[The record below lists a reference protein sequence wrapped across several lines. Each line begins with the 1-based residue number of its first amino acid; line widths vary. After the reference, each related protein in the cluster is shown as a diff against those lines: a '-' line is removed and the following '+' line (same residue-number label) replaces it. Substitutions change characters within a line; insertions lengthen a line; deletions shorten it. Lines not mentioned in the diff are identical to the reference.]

1 MQYNPSIKSKCIT
14 AKSKKKGNNIKQE
27 TRKERTKMK
36 KLISLLLIAV
46 MSIGLLAGCGKS
58 ADQAAEKNAL
68 DVIKERGYITM
79 ATDAAW
85 APYEYIGENGEPDG
99 CDIELAKEI
108 AKGLGVELKIINAAF
123 DTLPTYVE
131 SGEADM
137 ILAAMTITEE
147 RKQTMDFSN
156 PYTVAQQYIVVA
168 KDNDSV
174 TTIEDMAGYTIGTH
188 LGTTGDFLVCD
199 EIDLDDGVLHGTDA
213 SYAQYKDLTVA
224 SLDLNS
230 GSLQAVVCDGPMA
243 ENMCL
248 RNPNLKCFP
257 LVYADGSSTDESY
270 GIAVKKGNT
279 ALLDAINQILD
290 PLVANGT
297 FDEFFVK
304 HVEASS
310 LLSE

>member
-1 MQYNPSIKSKCIT
+1 MQYNPFIKSKHT
-14 AKSKKKGNNIKQE
+14 WQKKKSKRQE
-27 TRKERTKMK
+27 TRKEMTTMK
-36 KLISLLLIAV
+36 KLISILLTAV
-46 MSIGLLAGCGKS
+46 LALGLLAGCGKS
-58 ADQAAEKNAL
+58 AEKDAL
-68 DVIKERGYITM
+68 ETIKERGYITM

-85 APYEYIGENGEPDG
+85 APYEYIGADGEPDG

-156 PYTVAQQYIVVA
+156 PYTVAQQYIIVA

-174 TTIEDMAGYTIGTH
+174 ATIEDMSGYTIGTH

-199 EIDLDDGVLHGTDA
+199 EIDLDDGVLHGTGA

-230 GSLQAVVCDGPMA
+230 GALQAVVCDGPMA

-248 RNPNLKCFP
+248 RNPGLKCFP

-279 ALLDAINQILD
+279 ALLEAINQILD
-290 PLVANGT
+290 PLVADGT
-297 FDEFFVK
+297 FDQFFVK

>member
-1 MQYNPSIKSKCIT
+1 
-14 AKSKKKGNNIKQE
+14 
-27 TRKERTKMK
+27 MK
-36 KLISLLLIAV
+36 KLTALLLVIV
-46 MSIGLLAGCGKS
+46 MTLSLFAGCGKS
-58 ADQAAEKNAL
+58 AEKSAL
-68 DVIKERGYITM
+68 DTIKERGYITM

-85 APYEYIGENGEPDG
+85 APYEYIGANGEPDG

-156 PYTVAQQYIVVA
+156 PYTVAQQYIIVT
-168 KDNDSV
+168 KDNDTV
-174 TTIEDMAGYTIGTH
+174 KTIEDMAGYTIGTH

-199 EIDLDDGVLHGTDA
+199 EIDLDDGVLHGTGA

-243 ENMCL
+243 ENMCI
-248 RNPNLKCFP
+248 RNDNLKCFP
-257 LVYADGSSTDESY
+257 LVYADGSGTDESY
-270 GIAVKKGNT
+270 GVAVKKGNT
-279 ALLDAINQILD
+279 ALLEAINGALKELTED
-290 PLVANGT
+290 GT
-297 FDEFFVK
+297 IPAI
-304 HVEASS
+304 VEKYIPTK
-310 LLSE
+310 

>member
-1 MQYNPSIKSKCIT
+1 MT
-14 AKSKKKGNNIKQE
+14 
-27 TRKERTKMK
+27 TMK
-36 KLISLLLIAV
+36 KLTALLLIAALTL
-46 MSIGLLAGCGKS
+46 SLFAGCGKS
-58 ADQAAEKNAL
+58 AEKNAL
-68 DVIKERGYITM
+68 DIIKERGYITM

-85 APYEYIGENGEPDG
+85 APYEYVGENGQPDG

-156 PYTVAQQYIVVA
+156 PYTVAQQYIIVA
-168 KDNDSV
+168 KDNSSV
-174 TTIEDMAGYTIGTH
+174 KAIEDMAGYTIGTH

-199 EIDLDDGVLHGTDA
+199 EIDLDDGVLHGTGA
-213 SYAQYKDLTVA
+213 SYAPYKDLTVA

-243 ENMCL
+243 ENMSI
-248 RNPNLKCFP
+248 RNENLKCFP
-257 LVYADGSSTDESY
+257 LVYADGSGTDESY
-270 GIAVKKGNT
+270 GVAVKKGNT
-279 ALLDAINQILD
+279 ALLEAINQILD
-290 PLVANGT
+290 PLVADGT
-297 FDEFFVK
+297 FDQFFVK

-310 LLSE
+310 LIAE

>member
-1 MQYNPSIKSKCIT
+1 MT
-14 AKSKKKGNNIKQE
+14 
-27 TRKERTKMK
+27 TMK
-36 KLISLLLIAV
+36 KLTALLLIAALTL
-46 MSIGLLAGCGKS
+46 SLFAGCGKS
-58 ADQAAEKNAL
+58 AEKNAL
-68 DVIKERGYITM
+68 DIIKERGYITM

-85 APYEYIGENGEPDG
+85 APYEYVGENGQPDG

-156 PYTVAQQYIVVA
+156 PYTVAQQYIIVA
-168 KDNDSV
+168 KDNSSV
-174 TTIEDMAGYTIGTH
+174 KTIEDMAGYTIGTH

-199 EIDLDDGVLHGTDA
+199 EIDLDDGVLHGTGA

-243 ENMCL
+243 ENMCI
-248 RNPNLKCFP
+248 RNENLKCFP
-257 LVYADGSSTDESY
+257 LVYADGSGTDESY
-270 GIAVKKGNT
+270 GVAVKKGNT
-279 ALLDAINQILD
+279 ALLEAINQILD
-290 PLVANGT
+290 PLVADGT
-297 FDEFFVK
+297 FDQFFVK

-310 LLSE
+310 LIAE

>member
-1 MQYNPSIKSKCIT
+1 MT
-14 AKSKKKGNNIKQE
+14 
-27 TRKERTKMK
+27 TMK
-36 KLISLLLIAV
+36 KLTALLLIAALT
-46 MSIGLLAGCGKS
+46 MSLFAGCGKS
-58 ADQAAEKNAL
+58 AEKNAL
-68 DVIKERGYITM
+68 DIIKERGYITM

-85 APYEYIGENGEPDG
+85 APYEYVGENGQPDG

-156 PYTVAQQYIVVA
+156 PYTVAQQYIIVT
-168 KDNDSV
+168 KDNSSV
-174 TTIEDMAGYTIGTH
+174 KTIEDLAGYTIGTH

-199 EIDLDDGVLHGTDA
+199 EIDLDDGVLHGTGA

-243 ENMCL
+243 ENMCI
-248 RNPNLKCFP
+248 RNENLKCFP
-257 LVYADGSSTDESY
+257 LVYADGSGTDESY
-270 GIAVKKGNT
+270 GVAVKKGNT
-279 ALLDAINQILD
+279 ALLEAINQILD
-290 PLVANGT
+290 PLVADGT
-297 FDEFFVK
+297 FDQFFVK

-310 LLSE
+310 LIAE

>member
-1 MQYNPSIKSKCIT
+1 MT
-14 AKSKKKGNNIKQE
+14 
-27 TRKERTKMK
+27 TMK
-36 KLISLLLIAV
+36 KLTALLLIAALTL
-46 MSIGLLAGCGKS
+46 SLFAGCGKS
-58 ADQAAEKNAL
+58 AEKNAL
-68 DVIKERGYITM
+68 DAIKERGYITM

-85 APYEYIGENGEPDG
+85 APYEYVGENGQPDG

-156 PYTVAQQYIVVA
+156 PYTVAQQYIIVT
-168 KDNDSV
+168 KDNSSV
-174 TTIEDMAGYTIGTH
+174 KTIEDMAGYTIGTH

-199 EIDLDDGVLHGTDA
+199 EIDLDDGVLHGTGA
-213 SYAQYKDLTVA
+213 GYAQYKDLTVA

-243 ENMCL
+243 ENMSI
-248 RNPNLKCFP
+248 RNENLKCFP
-257 LVYADGSSTDESY
+257 LVYADGSGTYESY
-270 GIAVKKGNT
+270 GVAVKKGNT
-279 ALLDAINQILD
+279 ALLEAINQILD
-290 PLVANGT
+290 PLVADGT
-297 FDEFFVK
+297 LDQFFVK

-310 LLSE
+310 LIAE

>member
-1 MQYNPSIKSKCIT
+1 MKRMIT
-14 AKSKKKGNNIKQE
+14 A
-27 TRKERTKMK
+27 
-36 KLISLLLIAV
+36 LLCMAMVLC
-46 MSIGLLAGCGKS
+46 LFAGCSS
-58 ADQAAEKNAL
+58 AKTTAPAETAAAKTTV
-68 DVIKERGYITM
+68 DVIKEKGYITM

-85 APYEYIGENGEPDG
+85 APYEYIGANGEPDG
-99 CDIELAKEI
+99 CDIEMAKEI
-108 AKGLGVELKIINAAF
+108 AKALGVELKIVNAAF

-156 PYTVAQQYIVVA
+156 AYTVAQQYIVVTEGN
-168 KDNDSV
+168 NDV
-174 TTIEDMAGYTIGTH
+174 TNMDDMGGYAIGTH

-199 EIDLDDGVLHGTDA
+199 QIDLDDGVLHGTGA

-230 GSLQAVVCDGPMA
+230 GALQAVVCDGPMA
-243 ENMCL
+243 ENMVV
-248 RNPNLKCFP
+248 RNPGLKCFP
-257 LVYADGSSTDESY
+257 LTFADGSVTDESY

-279 ALLDAINQILD
+279 ALLDAINPVVD
-290 PLVANGT
+290 SLVANGT

-310 LLSE
+310 LIAE

>member
-1 MQYNPSIKSKCIT
+1 MT
-14 AKSKKKGNNIKQE
+14 
-27 TRKERTKMK
+27 TMK
-36 KLISLLLIAV
+36 KLTALLLIAALTL
-46 MSIGLLAGCGKS
+46 SLFAGCGKS
-58 ADQAAEKNAL
+58 AEKNAL
-68 DVIKERGYITM
+68 DIIKERGYITM

-85 APYEYIGENGEPDG
+85 APYEYVGENGQPDG

-156 PYTVAQQYIVVA
+156 PYTVAQQYIIVA
-168 KDNDSV
+168 KDNSSV
-174 TTIEDMAGYTIGTH
+174 KAIEDMAGYTIGTH

-199 EIDLDDGVLHGTDA
+199 EIDLDDGVLHGTGA

-230 GSLQAVVCDGPMA
+230 GALQAVVCDGPMA
-243 ENMCL
+243 ENMCI
-248 RNPNLKCFP
+248 RNENLKCFP
-257 LVYADGSSTDESY
+257 LVYADGSGTDESY
-270 GIAVKKGNT
+270 GVAVKKGNT
-279 ALLDAINQILD
+279 ALLEAINQILD
-290 PLVANGT
+290 PLVADGT
-297 FDEFFVK
+297 FDQFFVK

-310 LLSE
+310 LIAE

>member
-1 MQYNPSIKSKCIT
+1 MT
-14 AKSKKKGNNIKQE
+14 
-27 TRKERTKMK
+27 TMK
-36 KLISLLLIAV
+36 KLTALLLIAALTL
-46 MSIGLLAGCGKS
+46 SLFAGCGKS
-58 ADQAAEKNAL
+58 AEKNAL
-68 DVIKERGYITM
+68 DIIKERGYITM

-85 APYEYIGENGEPDG
+85 APYEYVGENGQPDG

-156 PYTVAQQYIVVA
+156 PYTVAQQYIIVA
-168 KDNDSV
+168 KDNSNV
-174 TTIEDMAGYTIGTH
+174 KTIEDLAGYTIGTH

-199 EIDLDDGVLHGTDA
+199 EIDLDDGVLHGTGA

-243 ENMCL
+243 ENMCI
-248 RNPNLKCFP
+248 RNENLKCFP
-257 LVYADGSSTDESY
+257 LVYADGSGTDESY
-270 GIAVKKGNT
+270 GVAVKKGNT
-279 ALLDAINQILD
+279 ALLEAINQILD
-290 PLVANGT
+290 PLVADGT
-297 FDEFFVK
+297 FDQFFVK

-310 LLSE
+310 LIAE

>member
-1 MQYNPSIKSKCIT
+1 
-14 AKSKKKGNNIKQE
+14 
-27 TRKERTKMK
+27 MK
-36 KLISLLLIAV
+36 KNIALLLALV
-46 MSIGLLAGCGKS
+46 LLIGLLAGCGKK
-58 ADQAAEKNAL
+58 AEKNAL

-85 APYEYIGENGEPDG
+85 APYEYIGQDGQPDG
-99 CDIELAKEI
+99 CDIEMAKEI

-156 PYTVAQQYIVVA
+156 PYTVAQQYIIVP
-168 KDNDSV
+168 KDN
-174 TTIEDMAGYTIGTH
+174 TTVSTMDDMAGYVIGTH

-199 EIDLDDGVLHGTDA
+199 QIDLDDGVLHGTGA

-224 SLDLNS
+224 SLDLNN

-248 RNPNLKCFP
+248 RNPGLKCFP
-257 LVYADGSSTDESY
+257 LVFADGSGTDESY

-279 ALLDAINQILD
+279 ALVDAINKIID
-290 PLVANGT
+290 PLVADGT
-297 FDEFFVK
+297 FDAFFVK

-310 LLSE
+310 LIAE

>member
-1 MQYNPSIKSKCIT
+1 MT
-14 AKSKKKGNNIKQE
+14 
-27 TRKERTKMK
+27 TMK
-36 KLISLLLIAV
+36 KLTALLLIAALTL
-46 MSIGLLAGCGKS
+46 SLFAGCGKS
-58 ADQAAEKNAL
+58 AEKNAL
-68 DVIKERGYITM
+68 DIIKERGYITM

-85 APYEYIGENGEPDG
+85 APYEYVGENGQPDG

-156 PYTVAQQYIVVA
+156 PYTVAQQYIIVA
-168 KDNDSV
+168 KDNSSV
-174 TTIEDMAGYTIGTH
+174 KAIEDMAGYTIGTH

-199 EIDLDDGVLHGTDA
+199 EIDLDDGVLHGTGA

-243 ENMCL
+243 ENMSI
-248 RNPNLKCFP
+248 RNENLKCFP
-257 LVYADGSSTDESY
+257 LVYADGSGTDESY
-270 GIAVKKGNT
+270 GVAVKKGNT
-279 ALLDAINQILD
+279 ALLEAINQILD
-290 PLVANGT
+290 PLVADGT
-297 FDEFFVK
+297 FDQFFVK

-310 LLSE
+310 LIAE

>member
-1 MQYNPSIKSKCIT
+1 MQYNPFIKSKHT
-14 AKSKKKGNNIKQE
+14 WQKKKSKRQE
-27 TRKERTKMK
+27 TRKEMTTMK
-36 KLISLLLIAV
+36 KLISILLTAV
-46 MSIGLLAGCGKS
+46 LALGLLAGCGKS
-58 ADQAAEKNAL
+58 AEKDAL
-68 DVIKERGYITM
+68 ETIKERGYITM

-85 APYEYIGENGEPDG
+85 APYEYI
-99 CDIELAKEI
+99 
-108 AKGLGVELKIINAAF
+108 
-123 DTLPTYVE
+123 
-131 SGEADM
+131 GEADM

-156 PYTVAQQYIVVA
+156 PYTVAQQYIIVA

-174 TTIEDMAGYTIGTH
+174 ATIEDMAGYTIGTH

-199 EIDLDDGVLHGTDA
+199 EIDLDDGVLHGTGA

-230 GSLQAVVCDGPMA
+230 GALQAVVCDGPMA

-248 RNPNLKCFP
+248 RNPGLKCFP
-257 LVYADGSSTDESY
+257 LGYADGSSTDESY

-279 ALLDAINQILD
+279 ALLEAINQILD
-290 PLVANGT
+290 PLVADGT
-297 FDEFFVK
+297 FDQFFVK

>member
-1 MQYNPSIKSKCIT
+1 MT
-14 AKSKKKGNNIKQE
+14 
-27 TRKERTKMK
+27 TMK
-36 KLISLLLIAV
+36 KLTALLLIAALTL
-46 MSIGLLAGCGKS
+46 SLFAGCGKS
-58 ADQAAEKNAL
+58 AEKNAL
-68 DVIKERGYITM
+68 DIIKQRGYITM

-85 APYEYIGENGEPDG
+85 APYEYVGENGQPDG

-156 PYTVAQQYIVVA
+156 PYTMAQQYIIVA
-168 KDNDSV
+168 KDNSSV
-174 TTIEDMAGYTIGTH
+174 KTIEDRAGYTIGAH

-199 EIDLDDGVLHGTDA
+199 EIDLDDGVLHGTGA

-230 GSLQAVVCDGPMA
+230 GALQAVVCDGPMA
-243 ENMCL
+243 ENMCI
-248 RNPNLKCFP
+248 RNENLKCFP
-257 LVYADGSSTDESY
+257 LVYADGSGTDESY
-270 GIAVKKGNT
+270 GVAVKKGNT
-279 ALLDAINQILD
+279 ALLEAINQILD
-290 PLVANGT
+290 PLVADGT
-297 FDEFFVK
+297 FDQFFVK

-310 LLSE
+310 LIAE

>member
-1 MQYNPSIKSKCIT
+1 MT
-14 AKSKKKGNNIKQE
+14 
-27 TRKERTKMK
+27 TMK
-36 KLISLLLIAV
+36 KLTALLLIAALTL
-46 MSIGLLAGCGKS
+46 SLFAGCGKS
-58 ADQAAEKNAL
+58 AEKNAL
-68 DVIKERGYITM
+68 DIIKQRGYITM

-85 APYEYIGENGEPDG
+85 APYEYVGENGQPDG

-156 PYTVAQQYIVVA
+156 PYTVAQQYIIVA
-168 KDNDSV
+168 KDNSSV
-174 TTIEDMAGYTIGTH
+174 KSIEDMAGYTIGTH

-199 EIDLDDGVLHGTDA
+199 EIDLDDGVLHGTGA

-230 GSLQAVVCDGPMA
+230 GALQAVVCDGPMA
-243 ENMCL
+243 ENMCI
-248 RNPNLKCFP
+248 RNENLKCFP
-257 LVYADGSSTDESY
+257 LVYADGSGTDESY
-270 GIAVKKGNT
+270 GVAVKKGNT
-279 ALLDAINQILD
+279 ALLEAINQILD
-290 PLVANGT
+290 PLVADGT
-297 FDEFFVK
+297 FDQFFVK

-310 LLSE
+310 LIAE

>member
-1 MQYNPSIKSKCIT
+1 MT
-14 AKSKKKGNNIKQE
+14 
-27 TRKERTKMK
+27 TMK
-36 KLISLLLIAV
+36 KLTALLLIAALTL
-46 MSIGLLAGCGKS
+46 SLFAGCGKS
-58 ADQAAEKNAL
+58 AEKNAL
-68 DVIKERGYITM
+68 DIIKERGYITM

-85 APYEYIGENGEPDG
+85 APYEYVGENGQPDG

-156 PYTVAQQYIVVA
+156 PYTVAQQYIIVA
-168 KDNDSV
+168 KDNSSV
-174 TTIEDMAGYTIGTH
+174 KTIEDLAGYTIGTH

-199 EIDLDDGVLHGTDA
+199 EIDLDDGVLHGTGA

-230 GSLQAVVCDGPMA
+230 GALQAVVCDGPMA
-243 ENMCL
+243 ENMCI
-248 RNPNLKCFP
+248 RNENLKCFP
-257 LVYADGSSTDESY
+257 LVYADGSGTDESY
-270 GIAVKKGNT
+270 GVAVKKGNT
-279 ALLDAINQILD
+279 ALLEAINQILD
-290 PLVANGT
+290 PLVADGT
-297 FDEFFVK
+297 FDQFFVK

-310 LLSE
+310 LIAE

>member
-1 MQYNPSIKSKCIT
+1 MT
-14 AKSKKKGNNIKQE
+14 
-27 TRKERTKMK
+27 TMK
-36 KLISLLLIAV
+36 KLTALLLIAALTL
-46 MSIGLLAGCGKS
+46 SLFAGCGKS
-58 ADQAAEKNAL
+58 AEKNAL
-68 DVIKERGYITM
+68 DIIKERGYITM

-85 APYEYIGENGEPDG
+85 APYEYVGENGQPDG

-156 PYTVAQQYIVVA
+156 PYTVAQQYIIVA
-168 KDNDSV
+168 KDNSSV
-174 TTIEDMAGYTIGTH
+174 KTIEDLAGYTIGTH

-199 EIDLDDGVLHGTDA
+199 EIDLDDGVLHGTGA

-230 GSLQAVVCDGPMA
+230 GALQAVVCDGPMA
-243 ENMCL
+243 ENMCV
-248 RNPNLKCFP
+248 RNENLKCFP
-257 LVYADGSSTDESY
+257 LVYADGSGTDESY
-270 GIAVKKGNT
+270 GVAVKKGNT
-279 ALLDAINQILD
+279 ALLEAINQVVD

-297 FDEFFVK
+297 FDQFFVK

-310 LLSE
+310 LIAE

>member
-1 MQYNPSIKSKCIT
+1 MT
-14 AKSKKKGNNIKQE
+14 
-27 TRKERTKMK
+27 TMK
-36 KLISLLLIAV
+36 KLTALLLIAALTL
-46 MSIGLLAGCGKS
+46 SLFAGCGKS
-58 ADQAAEKNAL
+58 AEKNAL
-68 DVIKERGYITM
+68 DIIKERGYITM

-85 APYEYIGENGEPDG
+85 APYEYVGENGQPDG

-156 PYTVAQQYIVVA
+156 PYTVAQQYIIVA
-168 KDNDSV
+168 KDNSSV
-174 TTIEDMAGYTIGTH
+174 KTIEDMAGYTIGTH

-199 EIDLDDGVLHGTDA
+199 EIDLDDGVLHGTGA

-243 ENMCL
+243 ENMCI
-248 RNPNLKCFP
+248 RNENLKCFP
-257 LVYADGSSTDESY
+257 LVYADGSGTDESY

-279 ALLDAINQILD
+279 ALLDAINQVVD
-290 PLVANGT
+290 PLVADGT
-297 FDEFFVK
+297 FDQFFVK

-310 LLSE
+310 LIAE

>member
-1 MQYNPSIKSKCIT
+1 MT
-14 AKSKKKGNNIKQE
+14 
-27 TRKERTKMK
+27 TMK
-36 KLISLLLIAV
+36 KLTALLLIAALTL
-46 MSIGLLAGCGKS
+46 SLFAGCGKS
-58 ADQAAEKNAL
+58 AEKNAL
-68 DVIKERGYITM
+68 DIIKQRGYITM

-85 APYEYIGENGEPDG
+85 APYEYVGENGQPDG

-156 PYTVAQQYIVVA
+156 PYTVAQQYIIVA
-168 KDNDSV
+168 KDNSSV
-174 TTIEDMAGYTIGTH
+174 KTIEDMAGYTIGTH

-199 EIDLDDGVLHGTDA
+199 EIDLDDGVLHGTGA

-230 GSLQAVVCDGPMA
+230 GALQAVVCDGPMA
-243 ENMCL
+243 ENMCI
-248 RNPNLKCFP
+248 RNENLKCFP
-257 LVYADGSSTDESY
+257 LVYADGSGTDESY
-270 GIAVKKGNT
+270 GVAVKKGNT
-279 ALLDAINQILD
+279 ALLEAINQILD
-290 PLVANGT
+290 PLVADGT
-297 FDEFFVK
+297 FDQFFVK

-310 LLSE
+310 LIAE